1 MTKKKQKKPKQ
12 TSSSLCNPVYHQIY
26 IGIDTEG
33 GGGGVLRLTWKDNYI
48 TNYILFM
55 RFSDKSIQF
64 SMILFFRRNLISCRN
79 LKTLS
84 GMA

>member
-33 GGGGVLRLTWKDNYI
+33 GGGGVEA
-48 TNYILFM
+48 
-55 RFSDKSIQF
+55 
-64 SMILFFRRNLISCRN
+64 NLERQLYYHLYSFYEV
-79 LKTLS
+79 L
-84 GMA
+84 

>member
-12 TSSSLCNPVYHQIY
+12 TSSSLCNPVYHQKY
-26 IGIDTEG
+26 IGIDTE

>member
-33 GGGGVLRLTWKDNYI
+33 GGGGVEA
-48 TNYILFM
+48 
-55 RFSDKSIQF
+55 
-64 SMILFFRRNLISCRN
+64 NLERQLYYQLYSFYEV
-79 LKTLS
+79 LW
-84 GMA
+84 